1 MWPPRGVKKALAV
14 ISQDNV
20 ESILALAHLHPVAS
34 HLGNPVLSKF
44 GTSFIGQDMGEFET
58 VRKTSVHISI
68 QW

>member
-1 MWPPRGVKKALAV
+1 MWPPGGVKKALAE

-20 ESILALAHLHPVAS
+20 ESILALAHLHPVAG

-58 VRKTSVHISI
+58 VIVCA
-68 QW
+68 